1 MPYAKSSLYKL
12 INGNNFLKEM
22 RGGSTENMTTVFQLM
37 SEKKQFLLLTFA
49 NLIIQLGITYYV
61 MEKYTSTLRTYENV
75 GLVILL
81 FVILIGMSMIPMP
94 SWAKFLLFSILSAI
108 LGLFLSSLKTH
119 ISPEIIN
126 LAIVGTISIYGIM
139 FLIGL
144 FLLMTGIQL
153 SYQFGLALFYI
164 LFALILFEII
174 TYFMGTASL
183 LHKTFGAIGLI
194 LFSFYIIYD
203 TNHILQ
209 RNYYGDFITASMDYY
224 LDILNVFTSL
234 INLTSN

>member
-1 MPYAKSSLYKL
+1 
-12 INGNNFLKEM
+12 
-22 RGGSTENMTTVFQLM
+22 
-37 SEKKQFLLLTFA
+37 
-49 NLIIQLGITYYV
+49 
-61 MEKYTSTLRTYENV
+61 
-75 GLVILL
+75 
-81 FVILIGMSMIPMP
+81 
-94 SWAKFLLFSILSAI
+94 
-108 LGLFLSSLKTH
+108 
-119 ISPEIIN
+119 
-126 LAIVGTISIYGIM
+126 M